1 MWKTI
6 AYDDEIY
13 TSLIIVSEFWK
24 TIRIFMEAYLSG
36 TASTFSGCL
45 HVLSLAIRN
54 YSFSD
59 WCIKC
64 TLKIWGVQEK
74 FFGYLKMGRENFQNS
89 EHAQEK
95 FSEI

>member
-24 TIRIFMEAYLSG
+24 TIRIFREAYLSG

-45 HVLSLAIRN
+45 HVLSVAIRN

-64 TLKIWGVQEK
+64 TLKKWGVQEN
-74 FFGYLKMGRENFQNS
+74 FLIFENGQGKLS
-89 EHAQEK
+89 E
-95 FSEI
+95 F